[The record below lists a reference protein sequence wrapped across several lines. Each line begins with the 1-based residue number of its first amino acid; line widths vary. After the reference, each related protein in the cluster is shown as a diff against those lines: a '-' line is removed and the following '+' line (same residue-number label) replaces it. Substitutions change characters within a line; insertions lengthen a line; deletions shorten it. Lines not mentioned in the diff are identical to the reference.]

1 MTSNGISVQP
11 LDPSVKTVVVFSLLL
26 LGPFCYWIGVFS
38 FALSC
43 LCQKKN
49 CREERQKNTKLR
61 MKNRAFDAVFFLA
74 CSLAKD

>member
-43 LCQKKN
+43 QKKTVVKRDRKTQN
-49 CREERQKNTKLR
+49 
-61 MKNRAFDAVFFLA
+61 FG
-74 CSLAKD
+74 